1 MGAPVK
7 HSVLSVFL
15 LAAIAIA
22 NPGAYAQSGAQT
34 GIPGKPISDEA
45 VKVGVLTDLSG
56 IYSDIGGEGSVVAA
70 RMAVEDFGGS
80 VLGRPIQVVSA
91 DHQNRVDIGANR
103 AIEWLERDGVDM
115 ITDSLNSA
123 VAIAVS
129 HVAAKRKRIV
139 INTGAASTRLTNEDC
154 SPYFVHH
161 TYDTHALAHGT
172 GSAVVKEGGKTW
184 FFLTADYPFGHSL
197 ELETGEVVLAA
208 GGKVLGA
215 ARHPLNIKDFNP
227 LLRAAKSSGAE
238 IIGLANAGGNAVNAI
253 RAAAAYGLAKNQSI
267 AALLVFASDIH
278 ALGLQATQG
287 MYVTEAWYWDLN
299 EETRAWSRRF
309 FERTKRMP
317 SMVHAGTYSA
327 VTMYLRA
334 VQATGTDD
342 ADAVMKWL
350 KANSH
355 TDMFGKDMRIRPDGR
370 LMHDMYLFQVKKPAE
385 SKAPWDYYHV
395 RRVLPGAEAFRPLA
409 ESRCPLVRKR

>member
-1 MGAPVK
+1 VK
-7 HSVLSVFL
+7 HLAGSLL
-15 LAAIAIA
+15 LAVLAVCGGHAA
-22 NPGAYAQSGAQT
+22 AQSRAQL
-34 GIPGKPISDEA
+34 SDDA
-45 VKVGVLTDLSG
+45 VKIGVLTDLSG

-80 VLGRPIQVVSA
+80 VLGRPIQVVAA
-91 DHQNRVDIGANR
+91 DHQNRVDVGASR

-129 HVAAKRKRIV
+129 HAAAKRKRVV

-161 TYDTHALAHGT
+161 TYDTYALAHGT
-172 GSAVVKEGGKTW
+172 GAAVVKEGGKTW

-197 ELETGEVVLAA
+197 ELETGAVVLAA

-215 ARHPLNIKDFNP
+215 ARHRFNAADFGP
-227 LLRAAKSSGAE
+227 PLRAARASGAE
-238 IIGLANAGGNAVNAI
+238 IIGLANAGGDMINAI
-253 RAAAAYGLAKNQSI
+253 RAAAAQGLARNQSM
-267 AALLVFASDIH
+267 AGLLVFTSDIH
-278 ALGLQATQG
+278 ELGLEATQG
-287 MYVTEAWYWDLN
+287 MYVTEAWYWDLDDA
-299 EETRAWSRRF
+299 TRAWSRRF

-334 VQATGTDD
+334 VAAAGTDH

-350 KANSH
+350 KANRHS
-355 TDMFGKDMRIRPDGR
+355 DMFGRNMRLRADGR
-370 LMHDMYLFQVKKPAE
+370 LVHDMYLLQVKKPAE
-385 SKAPWDYYHV
+385 SRVPWDYYHV
-395 RRVLPGAEAFRPLA
+395 RRVIPADEAFQPLSA
-409 ESRCPLVRKR
+409 SRCRFVRKR

>member
-1 MGAPVK
+1 MKHPVW
-7 HSVLSVFL
+7 SIL
-15 LAAIAIA
+15 LCAAIAA
-22 NPGAYAQSGAQT
+22 AAPVTPAQPGAHPATPVQGISGE
-34 GIPGKPISDEA
+34 S
-45 VKVGVLTDLSG
+45 VKIGVLTDLSG

-103 AIEWLERDGVDM
+103 AIEWLERSGVDM

-154 SPYFVHH
+154 NPYFIHH
-161 TYDTHALAHGT
+161 TYDTYALAHGT

-184 FFLTADYPFGHSL
+184 FFVTADYPFGHSL

-215 ARHPLNIKDFNP
+215 ARHPLNAKDFNP
-227 LLRAAKSSGAE
+227 LLRAAQSSGAE
-238 IIGLANAGGNAVNAI
+238 IIGLANAGADAVNAI
-253 RAAAAYGLAKNQSI
+253 RAAAAGGLARNQSI

-299 EETRAWSRRF
+299 AETRAWSRRF

-327 VTMYLRA
+327 VTMYLKA
-334 VQATGTDD
+334 VQATGTDG
-342 ADAVMKWL
+342 ADPVMMWL
-350 KANSH
+350 KTNGH
-355 TDMFGKDMRIRPDGR
+355 TDMFGKDMRVRPDGR
-370 LMHDMYLFQVKKPAE
+370 LLHDMYLLQVKKPAE
-385 SKAPWDYYHV
+385 SRAPWDYYHV
-395 RRVLPGAEAFRPLA
+395 RRVIPGAEAFRPLA
-409 ESRCPLVRKR
+409 ESRCALVQKR

>member
-1 MGAPVK
+1 VK
-7 HSVLSVFL
+7 HFVLPVFI
-15 LAAIAIA
+15 LAALAIA
-22 NPGAYAQSGAQT
+22 CPIASAQSAAQSAISGK
-34 GIPGKPISDEA
+34 GISGDA
-45 VKVGVLTDLSG
+45 VKIGVLTDLSG
-56 IYSDIGGEGSVVAA
+56 IYADIGGEGSVVAA

-80 VLGRPIQVVSA
+80 VLGRPIQVLSA
-91 DHQNRVDIGANR
+91 DHQNRVDVGAKL
-103 AIEWLERDGVDM
+103 ATEWIERDGVDM

-129 HVAAKRKRIV
+129 HVATKRKHIV

-154 SPYFVHH
+154 SPYFIHH
-161 TYDTHALAHGT
+161 TYDTYALAHGT
-172 GSAVVKEGGKTW
+172 GRAVVQEGGKTW
-184 FFLTADYPFGHSL
+184 FFITADYPFGHSL
-197 ELETGEVVLAA
+197 EREAGEVVLAS

-215 ARHPLNIKDFNP
+215 ARHPFNAKDFGP
-227 LLRAAKSSGAE
+227 LLRAARSSGAE
-238 IIGLANAGGNAVNAI
+238 IIGLANAGGDLINAI
-253 RAAAAYGLAKNQSI
+253 RTAAAQGLAKNQSI
-267 AALLVFASDIH
+267 AGLLVFASDIH

-299 EETRAWSRRF
+299 DETRAWSRRF

-342 ADAVMKWL
+342 ADTAMKWL

-355 TDMFGKDMRIRPDGR
+355 SDMFGKDMRIRADGR
-370 LMHDMYLFQVKKPAE
+370 LVHDMYLLQVKKPAE
-385 SKAPWDYYHV
+385 SKAPWDYYRL
-395 RRVLPGAEAFRPLA
+395 RRVIPGAEAFQPLA
-409 ESRCPLVRKR
+409 ESRCALVRKR